1 MTVVLFLLYFAIGGA
16 VGYGTFALTAVGL
29 PLSIAGGA
37 ITSAV
42 LGQMHVLVAAGRKN
56 KDLGERIDRVEQEA
70 RDASERVTV
79 VEART
84 NAIETTVKHELT
96 ERRDALVNEM
106 KHLEGLIERLTRSF
120 DSKLAESSAVQG
132 MPLVEDAILIDVKN
146 ALKEARVEL
155 HLQPIV
161 GLPQRR
167 VSFYEAFTRLKRADG
182 TLILPAEFLEAA
194 RRANLMGVIDNF
206 TLFRCVQIVKRL
218 AARDRRVGVFCNIS
232 TSSLEDATFFPLF
245 FEFMAENRDIAS
257 SVIFELRADRFETRS
272 KTVIQNMGKLVAL
285 GYRFSIDQVSTLG
298 LDLPRLQAGGVRFV
312 KFNGAALVEQL
323 RDPMGSRPISSI
335 NRPLNGDEVPSVFR
349 RYDITLIAE
358 KMEDE
363 ASVVEVLEY
372 QIPYGQGHVF
382 GAPRPIKS
390 TLSDETQPP
399 PELLRRLAKIT

>member
-1 MTVVLFLLYFAIGGA
+1 VI
-16 VGYGTFALTAVGL
+16 
-29 PLSIAGGA
+29 
-37 ITSAV
+37 
-42 LGQMHVLVAAGRKN
+42 
-56 KDLGERIDRVEQEA
+56 
-70 RDASERVTV
+70 
-79 VEART
+79 EART
-84 NAIETTVKHELT
+84 AAVETTVKHELT
-96 ERRDALVNEM
+96 ERRDALVHEM
-106 KHLEGLIERLTRSF
+106 KHLENLIERLTRTF
-120 DSKLAESSAVQG
+120 DSKLEQSTATQG
-132 MPLVEDAILIDVKN
+132 MPLQEDAILIDVKN
-146 ALKEARVEL
+146 ALKESRVEL

-182 TLILPAEFLEAA
+182 TLILPAEFLESA

-232 TSSLEDATFFPLF
+232 TSSLEDPTFFPLF
-245 FEFMAENRDIAS
+245 FDFMAENRDIAS

-285 GYRFSIDQVSTLG
+285 GYRFSIDQVSSLA

-335 NRPLNGDEVPSVFR
+335 NRPLNGDEVPTVFR

-382 GAPRPIKS
+382 GSPRPIKS
-390 TLSDETQPP
+390 ALSDETQPP